1 MSNLNFKQM
10 NFKNVMLLL
19 AFAGLG
25 AGCSSDEIDGQ
36 GTGGGAGTRNEIQI
50 AFSGSGESE
59 VYTKAAIASES
70 ENQIDKLDVYL
81 FAAAASTGPYYYMET
96 WKEGTPYSDTD
107 VDGSGNPKTQ
117 FKKQDAGT
125 GWKASIYP
133 GEIKGLPYVRLYCV
147 ANNGTNDG
155 SDAPNITD
163 GKFYEQDGATETL
176 AALTRV
182 TTDPDGVI
190 TNAAAATT
198 ETDFLKSYTL
208 KLTNDEAAG
217 KTDVIKTPLL
227 MTGKG
232 ETKISGNV
240 SKVNIDLKRVV
251 ARFDI
256 DNTTSKSQLTI
267 KKLAISSARKTGA
280 LWEALQGKQ
289 PAELTTEAE
298 KTANLMAYAPVEFD
312 KLEGANTGVTESAL
326 YAYPGNGKDESFL
339 SIQGTYKSPVSNQ
352 EVEVSYLIPIVKT
365 AADGTTSEYIPIQ
378 ANNRYKLRITD
389 VTQSNVYGTFEV
401 VDWTSGGGIIIKP
414 DNDAPMVDA
423 TQTFAPATGG
433 TDADL
438 PVALKDAEGQD
449 SKTDFEVVDGK
460 SFNMTVAA
468 TGKVRAEIGAVT
480 KAGEAAWLTVGAPA
494 YEEKDGVWYTTF
506 QMTATGATGK
516 QPLAVTFINEAA
528 SFDPALWTT
537 INFYGPKAVPVFAVV
552 ADGFSLGNKTAAGTD
567 GKAPTASLYKVAGSY
582 VTFDITSI
590 EGVTAGTLAG
600 YDVTVEKKA
609 GEDYVY
615 TCKVAVNA
623 TSAADGTIE
632 FANAADNTKKTTLTI
647 TALDPSLAFEQ
658 VAANA
663 AVTYTAGSETPFV
676 TTGKLSIDLDALTT
690 GYSFKV
696 NAPVGLTA
704 TSLACPWLTINED
717 KTWADADGQRY
728 AQYTLTAVANPT
740 NTDDVNL
747 VFTNAMAETLA
758 TAPGLTLTLHKDYS
772 KPKFAAGTTTASWS
786 DFNQGLTADFTSDPT
801 AASISM
807 YKAIGSKITVK
818 MTCTE
823 AASFEN
829 ATGLTVTPLA
839 DNEYQISIEDAA
851 ALASITGAT
860 TVVKAHN
867 DGAYAAD
874 TSTDRVATLTI
885 NWVDPAIT
893 FSVTK
898 DVNSATTQNGDAI
911 NVDYATLAGGN
922 FEVTVSGPVGSTIDY
937 SAIDVDSWLGAFK
950 KPATLADDGTGKGT
964 AIITLR
970 DDAGSTQTPVVI
982 TVTNKVDS
990 DNSFATKTITIN
1002 KN

>member
-10 NFKNVMLLL
+10 NFKNAMLLL
-19 AFAGLG
+19 ALAGLG
-25 AGCSSDEIDGQ
+25 AGCSSDEIDGPV
-36 GTGGGAGTRNEIQI
+36 TGGGTGARSEIQI

-81 FAAAASTGPYYYMET
+81 FAAATATGPYYYMET
-96 WKEGTPYSDTD
+96 WKEGTAYSDAD
-107 VDGSGNPKTQ
+107 VDADGNPKTQ

-155 SDAPNITD
+155 TPALNITD
-163 GKFYEQDGATETL
+163 GKFYQQDGATEIL

-182 TTDPDGVI
+182 TTDADGAI
-190 TNAAAATT
+190 TNASGATT
-198 ETDFLKSYTL
+198 EADFLKSYTL
-208 KLTNDEAAG
+208 KLVNDETAG

-267 KKLAISSARKTGA
+267 QKLSISSARKTGS
-280 LWEALQGKQ
+280 LWDALQGKQ
-289 PAELTTEAE
+289 PAELTTDAD

-312 KLEGANTGVTESAL
+312 KLPGANVGVTESAF
-326 YAYPGNGKDESFL
+326 YAYPGNGKDESYL
-339 SIQGTYKSPVSNQ
+339 SIEGTYKSPVTNQ
-352 EVEVSYLIPIVKT
+352 EVPVSYLIPIVKT

-414 DNDAPMVDA
+414 DNDAPVVDSD
-423 TQTFAPATGG
+423 QTFAPIDGG
-433 TDADL
+433 TATDL
-438 PVALKDAEGQD
+438 PIALKDAEGQD

-468 TGKVRAEIGAVT
+468 TGKVRAEMGAVT
-480 KAGEAAWLTVGAPA
+480 KAGEASWLTIGSPS
-494 YEEKDGVWYTTF
+494 YEQKDGVWYTTF
-506 QMTATGATGK
+506 QLTATDATGK
-516 QPLAVTFINEAA
+516 QPVAVNFINEAA

-552 ADGFSLGNKTAAGTD
+552 ADGNTTANVSDAGAD
-567 GKAPTASLYKVAGSY
+567 GKAPTASLYKVVGSY

-600 YDVTVEKKA
+600 YDVTIEKKA

-632 FANAADNTKKTTLTI
+632 FANAADATKKTTLTI
-647 TALDPSLAFEQ
+647 TALNPSLSFEE

-663 AVTYTAGSETPFV
+663 AVTYTAGTETPFV
-676 TTGKLSIDLDALTT
+676 TTGTLNIDLDALTT

-704 TSLACPWLTINED
+704 GSLACPWLTITKNQD
-717 KTWADADGQRY
+717 WTDADGQRY
-728 AQYTLTAVANPT
+728 AQYTLTAVADPT
-740 NTDDVNL
+740 STADFDL
-747 VFTNAMAETLA
+747 VFTNELATTLA

-786 DFNQGLTADFTSDPT
+786 TFNQGLASDFTDAT
-801 AASISM
+801 AATISM
-807 YKAIGSKITVK
+807 YKAAGSQITVK

-823 AASFEN
+823 AASFEA
-829 ATGLTVTPLA
+829 ATGLTVTELSEG
-839 DNEYQISIEDAA
+839 EYQISIADAA
-851 ALASITGAT
+851 AATSISTAT
-860 TVVKAHN
+860 TVLKAHN

-874 TSTDRVATLTI
+874 NSTDRVATLTI
-885 NWVDPAIT
+885 TWIDPTIDVTLTDDNGGNVVASTEGDNIVYTVDLASLNT
-893 FSVTK
+893 FTFT
-898 DVNSATTQNGDAI
+898 VNAPGGATTDTSVFGN
-911 NVDYATLAGGN
+911 DYILKLHADNAGGN
-922 FEVTVSGPVGSTIDY
+922 DLAADTDVAYKLRVG
-937 SAIDVDSWLGAFK
+937 
-950 KPATLADDGTGKGT
+950 DD
-964 AIITLR
+964 
-970 DDAGSTQTPVVI
+970 TQTSDI
-982 TVTNKVDS
+982 TMTFTNKVT
-990 DNSFATKTITIN
+990 NGGNKTIIFRK

>member
-1 MSNLNFKQM
+1 MSNLNFMNM

-25 AGCSSDEIDGQ
+25 AGCSSDDIDQ
-36 GTGGGAGTRNEIQI
+36 GDPITGGGARNEIQI

-81 FAAAASTGPYYYMET
+81 FAAAAATGPYYYMET

-155 SDAPNITD
+155 SAPANITD
-163 GKFYEQDGATETL
+163 GKFYEQDGATEML

-182 TTDPDGVI
+182 TTDADGTI

-198 ETDFLKSYTL
+198 EVDFLKSYTKVL
-208 KLTNDEAAG
+208 ANDEAAG
-217 KTDVIKTPLL
+217 TLDVIKTPLL

-240 SKVNIDLKRVV
+240 SKVTIDLKRVV

-267 KKLAISSARKTGA
+267 KKLSISSARKTGA

-289 PAELTTEAE
+289 PAELTTEAD
-298 KTANLMAYAPVEFD
+298 KTAHLMAYAPVEFD
-312 KLEGANTGVTESAL
+312 KLTGANQGMTESAL
-326 YAYPGNGKDESFL
+326 YAYPGNGKDESYL

-401 VDWTSGGGIIIKP
+401 VDWISGGGIIIKP
-414 DNDAPMVDA
+414 DNDAPVVDA
-423 TQTFAPATGG
+423 AQSFAPVAGG
-433 TDADL
+433 ADADL
-438 PVALKDAEGQD
+438 PKALKDAEGQD

-468 TGKVRAEIGAVT
+468 TGKVRAETGAVT
-480 KAGEAAWLTVGAPA
+480 KAAEASWLTIGEAT

-506 QMTATGATGK
+506 QLTATNATGK

-528 SFDPALWTT
+528 SYDPALWTT
-537 INFYGPKAVPVFAVV
+537 INFYGPKAVPVFEVV
-552 ADGFSLGNKTAAGTD
+552 ADGNTIGNVSAAGTD
-567 GKAPTASLYKVAGSY
+567 GKAPTATLYSVVGSY
-582 VTFDITSI
+582 VTFDMTCI
-590 EGVTAGTLAG
+590 EGITAGSLTG
-600 YDVTVEKKA
+600 YEVTVTPKT
-609 GEDYVY
+609 GENYVY
-615 TCKVAVNA
+615 TCKVAVTA

-632 FANAADNTKKTTLTI
+632 FANAADPTKKTTLTV
-647 TALDPSLAFEQ
+647 TAADPSLTFEQ

-663 AVTYTAGSETPFV
+663 AVTYTAGTETPFV
-676 TTGKLSIDLDALTT
+676 TTGKLNVDLDALTS

-696 NAPVGLTA
+696 NAPLGMQLVSG
-704 TSLACPWLTINED
+704 ACPWLTVTENHA
-717 KTWADADGQRY
+717 WQDADGNRY
-728 AQYTLTAVANPT
+728 AQYTLTAVADPT
-740 NTDDVNL
+740 NTDDFDL
-747 VFTNAMAETLA
+747 VFTNAMSEKLS
-758 TAPGLTLTLHKDYS
+758 TAPNFTLTLHKDYS
-772 KPKFAAGTTTASWS
+772 KPKLAAGTVASWS
-786 DFNQGLTADFTSDPT
+786 VFNQSLDSDFSDAT
-801 AASISM
+801 TASISM
-807 YKAIGSKITVK
+807 YKAAGSKITVH

-823 AASFEN
+823 AASFEA
-829 ATGLTVTPLA
+829 ATGLTVTALA
-839 DNEYQISIEDAA
+839 DNEYEISIADAA
-851 ALASITGAT
+851 AVASITGAT
-860 TVVKAHN
+860 TTLTAHN
-867 DGAYAAD
+867 DGAYAD
-874 TSTDRVATLTI
+874 DNSTDRKATLTI
-885 NWVDPAIT
+885 TWLDPAIT
-893 FSVTK
+893 FEAT
-898 DVNSATTQNGDAI
+898 DTNNATTVSGDNI
-911 NVDYATLAGGN
+911 NVDYATLAGDKVIIT
-922 FEVTVSGPVGSTIDY
+922 VTGPVGSTIEY
-937 SAIDVDSWLGAFK
+937 GTIDPSSWMSINNSK
-950 KPATLADDGTGKGT
+950 KPTELTDDGTGKGT
-964 AIITLR
+964 AIIWTR
-970 DDAGSTQTPVVI
+970 DDAGSVEDPLTI
-982 TVTNKVDS
+982 TITNKVDS
-990 DNSFATKTITIN
+990 DDNYKTKTITIN

>member
-1 MSNLNFKQM
+1 MSNLNFKHM

-25 AGCSSDEIDGQ
+25 AGCSSDEIDGGGTTTGQ
-36 GTGGGAGTRNEIQI
+36 GARNEIQI

-81 FAAAASTGPYYYMET
+81 FAAAAPTGPYYYMET
-96 WKEGTPYSDTD
+96 WKEGTAYSDTD
-107 VDGSGNPKTQ
+107 VDASGNPKTQ

-182 TTDPDGVI
+182 ETDGDGVI
-190 TNAAAATT
+190 TNAPAATA
-198 ETDFLKSYTL
+198 EADFLKSYTL
-208 KLTNDEAAG
+208 KLVNDETAG

-280 LWEALQGKQ
+280 LWDALQGKM
-289 PAELTTEAE
+289 PAELTTEAD

-312 KLEGANTGVTESAL
+312 KLPGANVGITESAL

-378 ANNRYKLRITD
+378 ANNRYKLCITD

-401 VDWTSGGGIIIKP
+401 VDWVSGGGIIIKP
-414 DNDAPMVDA
+414 NNDAPVVDA
-423 TQTFAPATGG
+423 DQTFAPATGG

-468 TGKVRAEIGAVT
+468 TGKVRAEMGAVT
-480 KAGEAAWLTVGAPA
+480 KAAEAAWLTIGEAK
-494 YEEKDGVWYTTF
+494 YEQKDGVWYTTF
-506 QMTATGATGK
+506 QLTATGATGK
-516 QPLAVTFINEAA
+516 QPLAVTFINESA
-528 SFDPALWTT
+528 SYDPDLWTT
-537 INFYGPKAVPVFAVV
+537 INFYGPKAVPVFSVV
-552 ADGFSLGNKTAAGTD
+552 ADAASKGNVSAAGTE
-567 GKAPTASLYKVAGSY
+567 GKAPTASLYKVIGSY
-582 VTFDITSI
+582 VTFDVTSI
-590 EGVTAGTLAG
+590 EGITAGSLTG
-600 YDVTVEKKA
+600 YDVTVDKKA
-609 GEDYVY
+609 GQDYVY

-632 FANAADNTKKTTLTI
+632 FANAADATKKTTLTI

-663 AVTYTAGSETPFV
+663 AVTYTAGTEAPFV
-676 TTGKLSIDLDALTT
+676 KTGKLNIDLDALTT

-704 TSLACPWLTINED
+704 GSLSCPWLTITED
-717 KTWADADGQRY
+717 KAWADADGQRY
-728 AQYTLTAVANPT
+728 AQYTLTAVSSPAST
-740 NTDDVNL
+740 TDFDL
-747 VFTNAMAETLA
+747 VFTNELGKTLS
-758 TAPGLTLTLHKDYS
+758 TAPDLTITLHKDYS

-786 DFNQGLTADFTSDPT
+786 TFNQGLVSSFSDPT
-801 AASISM
+801 AATISM
-807 YKAIGSKITVK
+807 FKAVGSKITVK
-818 MTCTE
+818 MSCTE

-829 ATGLTVTPLA
+829 ATGLTVTTLA
-839 DNEYQISIEDAA
+839 DNEYQISIADADDLA
-851 ALASITGAT
+851 AISAAT
-860 TVVKAHN
+860 TVLKAHN

-874 TSTDRVATLTI
+874 ASTDRVATLTI
-885 NWVDPAIT
+885 TWVDPAISIDLTDANNGNVVASTEGDKILYTVDLTNLNNFT
-893 FSVTK
+893 FT
-898 DVNSATTQNGDAI
+898 VNAPGGATTDTSVFGN
-911 NVDYATLAGGN
+911 DYILKFHADNAGGN
-922 FEVTVSGPVGSTIDY
+922 D
-937 SAIDVDSWLGAFK
+937 
-950 KPATLADDGTGKGT
+950 LA
-964 AIITLR
+964 
-970 DDAGSTQTPVVI
+970 AGSDVAYKLRVGDDTQSADIEMTI
-982 TVTNKVDS
+982 TNKVTNGGDQ
-990 DNSFATKTITIN
+990 TIIFR
-1002 KN
+1002 KKI